1 MKNQKV
7 DHIDE
12 NKANNNVKNLRWAT
26 SNENGYN
33 QGKNKTNTSGFKGV
47 HFHKTLKKYA
57 AKIKINGKTKHIGY
71 YETPEDASYA
81 YETKAKE
88 LHGDFYYKN
97 K

>member
-47 HFHKTLKKYA
+47 SFDKNTNKYQA
-57 AKIKINGKTKHIGY
+57 RININGKRKHLGY
-71 YETPEDASYA
+71 YKTPEEASKS
-81 YETKAKE
+81 YEIKAKE
-88 LHGDFYYKN
+88 IHGDFYYKN